1 MCYSYKDSVIS
12 FIIPMVV
19 VTLMLIRGLP
29 FDYYFAPLIFVYS
42 LVQLGEAIIWKN
54 LEHKSLNNLG
64 TKIILISLALN
75 MFGLGL
81 GIFINNNNIYP
92 LLIGL
97 IVGLFFIITRWNVKE
112 TIINKYGNL
121 KWGVSTDFYLI
132 ILIISIFFSYSI
144 NINIYQKTLAF
155 LFFII
160 TCIYYVIYKKIYLKQ
175 LNSDTLWCNIAALY
189 SFIFLIIPYIC

>member
-1 MCYSYKDSVIS
+1 
-12 FIIPMVV
+12 
-19 VTLMLIRGLP
+19 
-29 FDYYFAPLIFVYS
+29 
-42 LVQLGEAIIWKN
+42 
-54 LEHKSLNNLG
+54 
-64 TKIILISLALN
+64 

-132 ILIISIFFSYSI
+132 ILIIHIR
-144 NINIYQKTLAF
+144 
-155 LFFII
+155 
-160 TCIYYVIYKKIYLKQ
+160 KI
-175 LNSDTLWCNIAALY
+175 
-189 SFIFLIIPYIC
+189 LII